1 MPPAMLPAETD
12 ELTGL
17 RNRGSLIALL
27 RRQITHANERQ
38 HQLGLVVIDIDGFA
52 QINVANGYG
61 FGDAVLRHMAHQ
73 LSQVARGNDHAAR
86 IGDNRFVLLLP
97 HVLNKGHVEL
107 AVQKLQRLL
116 DVPFQ
121 SSGNRCMVS
130 FTAGGAVCPQ
140 HASHADFLLR
150 KAETALAS
158 ARLKGRRYELA
169 EAAAHSYD
177 LSEMWQLEMQLDGAI
192 ERGELEMHYQPQIR
206 VGDLQP
212 VGAEALMRWDN
223 PSRGLIPPDIFIPLA
238 ERTGQIKKLSIW
250 ALNTVLRQSSEWR
263 HPWGRL
269 SIAVNMPS
277 ELTIQ
282 QDLSELAENAMS
294 LWGKD
299 HIQLVLELTERSLM
313 DRDKGLEMLHQLR
326 KLGVKISIDDF
337 GTGYSC
343 LAYFKNIPA
352 DELKID
358 QSFVSAMLTD
368 PGSVD
373 ITTLIIDLAHRF
385 GLSVVA
391 EGVED
396 QPTFEL
402 LKARGC
408 DIAQGYLYGRAMPSE
423 TFEQWLV
430 AYVPAVDGKAAV
442 PVVG

>member
-1 MPPAMLPAETD
+1 MPLPDTD

-17 RNRGSLIALL
+17 RNRRNLIALL
-27 RRQITHANERQ
+27 RRQISHANERQ
-38 HQLGLVVIDIDGFA
+38 HRLGLVVIDIDGFA
-52 QINVANGYG
+52 HVNVANGYA
-61 FGDAVLRHMAHQ
+61 FGDAVLRHMAQQ
-73 LSQVARGNDHAAR
+73 LSQVARGRDYAAR

-97 HVLNKGHVEL
+97 QVLNSGHVEL

-116 DVPFQ
+116 DIPFQ
-121 SSGNRCMVS
+121 SGGNRVMVS
-130 FTAGGAVCPQ
+130 FTAGAAVCPD
-140 HASHADFLLR
+140 HASHAEFLLR

-169 EAAAHSYD
+169 LDASHGYD
-177 LSEMWQLEMQLDGAI
+177 LSEIWQLEMQLDGAI

-206 VGDLQP
+206 VSDLRP

-223 PSRGLIPPDIFIPLA
+223 PTQGIIPPDIFIPMA

-263 HPWGRL
+263 HKWGRL
-269 SIAVNMPS
+269 SVSVNMPG
-277 ELTIQ
+277 EVTTHN
-282 QDLSELAENAMS
+282 DLLELAENAMR

-299 HIQLVLELTERSLM
+299 HVQLVLELTERSLM

-358 QSFVSAMLTD
+358 QSFVSALLTD
-368 PGSVD
+368 PGSAD

-385 GLSVVA
+385 GLNVVA

-396 QPTFEL
+396 QATFEL

-408 DIAQGYLYGRAMPSE
+408 DIVQGYLHGRAMPSDN
-423 TFEQWLV
+423 FEQWLV
-430 AYVPAVDGKAAV
+430 AYDAGAEETTLPALA
-442 PVVG
+442 

>member
-1 MPPAMLPAETD
+1 MLSTDTD

-17 RNRGSLIALL
+17 RNRRNLIALL
-27 RRQITHANERQ
+27 RRQINHANERQ

-61 FGDAVLRHMAHQ
+61 FGDAVLRHMAQQ
-73 LSQVARGNDHAAR
+73 LAQVARGRDYAAR

-97 HVLNKGHVEL
+97 QVLNKGHVEL

-116 DVPFQ
+116 DIPFQ
-121 SSGNRCMVS
+121 SGGNRVMLS
-130 FTAGGAVCPQ
+130 FTAGAAVCPD
-140 HASHADFLLR
+140 HASHAEFLLR

-158 ARLKGRRYELA
+158 ARLKARRYELA
-169 EAAAHSYD
+169 EVAVHGYA
-177 LSEMWQLEMQLDGAI
+177 LSDIWQLEMQLEGAI

-206 VGDLQP
+206 VRDLHP
-212 VGAEALMRWDN
+212 VGAEALMRWQN

-263 HPWGRL
+263 HAWGRL
-269 SIAVNMPS
+269 SIAVNMPG
-277 ELTIQ
+277 EMTIQ
-282 QDLSELAENAMS
+282 QDLADLAQNAMS
-294 LWGKD
+294 LWGSD
-299 HIQLVLELTERSLM
+299 HIQLVMELTERSLM
-313 DRDKGLEMLHQLR
+313 DREKGLEMLHQLR
-326 KLGVKISIDDF
+326 KLGVRISIDDF

-358 QSFVSAMLTD
+358 QSFVSALLTD

-396 QPTFEL
+396 QLTFEL

-408 DIAQGYLYGRAMPSE
+408 DIAQGYLFGKALPSE
-423 TFEQWLV
+423 AFDQWLV
-430 AYVPAVDGKAAV
+430 AYDPAAWERSAV
-442 PVVG
+442 PIAS